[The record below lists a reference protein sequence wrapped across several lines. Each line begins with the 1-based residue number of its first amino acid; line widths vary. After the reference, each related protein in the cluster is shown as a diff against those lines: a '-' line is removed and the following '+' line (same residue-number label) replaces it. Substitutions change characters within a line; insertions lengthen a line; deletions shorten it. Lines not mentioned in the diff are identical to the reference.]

1 LDLKSEHFPYHEG
14 LGVFAAFRR
23 AIAFAPEAPALLSNS
38 ECLSY
43 CSLDARVA
51 AVARLLQTNGVG
63 AGGFVGIYA
72 QRSVEAIVAQLAV
85 LRIGA
90 AFVPMEPDFAPEQLA
105 YIAQDI
111 ALDAIL
117 AHADHIGAAQQIAT
131 GGPPVLEITRDEVF
145 DDVAA
150 DAAEVADLDP
160 ACVLYT
166 SGTTGRPKGVI
177 IPQRA
182 LASMALV
189 QPEIGMHPGDRAL
202 CAKTVACDGALYDIY
217 TALLNGAALAICEV
231 HPPTVAALAQTVENF
246 DVNVLS
252 LYASLLNLLIANRI
266 DVFMN
271 LRLVLS
277 GGDVVSVP
285 HARKLLDSFPDIDFV
300 NVYGPTETCAQ
311 SLCRVITQ
319 ADLEGGSIPIGH
331 VFPLE
336 KILLLDEE
344 LQPVAEGQVGQ
355 IAIAGI
361 GVALGYHGRPDLTAE
376 KFIPDPRAAF
386 EGNVYLTGDL
396 GRDVGGG
403 VYAFHGRSDRQVK
416 LAGRRVEI
424 DGIESALA
432 SWAEVDEVAVVFVPD
447 PSPHL
452 VAFLVPTPLGA
463 TVQDLAATLREKT
476 RDMIAADIFPRRVEV
491 MQSLPLTAVAK
502 VDRKALLGMI
512 ATNADRTSSTVESI
526 PHVVRDLGDRVAAVW
541 QHVLGCKRPRVQ
553 DTFFELGGTSLLLVE
568 AHAMLEKELGQS
580 IDTALFFDYARF
592 DDFVGALATVSQTS
606 RIGSP
611 TVSGESADEDVVAIV
626 GIAARI
632 PGCADLLEY
641 EKLIL
646 SGGTAIRM
654 FTAEELTDAYSQEE
668 RETAGYRPFRPI
680 IDGVEDFD
688 PRFFG
693 MLPRDAALM
702 DPQVRIFLEICNE
715 ALEQAGL
722 DPQRP
727 PGPVGVFAG
736 SSISTYLLENL
747 IDDRAALRRFTTG
760 LQFDYSISSG
770 NINSGV
776 ATQAA
781 YRLDLRG
788 PAVHVDT
795 ACSTSLVALARAVS
809 ALRCGEVDAALAGG
823 VSITFPQRRGYF
835 YTEGGMVSGDGAC
848 RPFDAAAS
856 GTVFGD
862 GAGVVVLK
870 RLSQA
875 KRDGDTIHAV
885 VLGAGLSN
893 DGSDKM
899 SYTAP
904 SVAGQAAAITAAF
917 KAACT
922 TVDTVGYVECHGTA
936 TPLGDPIEIA
946 GLKAGY
952 GTEGQRIALGSVKA
966 NIGHADAAAGVMS
979 VIKTVIA
986 LKSRTIPPVANFS
999 TLSPRISLEGSRFR
1013 VPETAEEWVS
1023 EGPRRAGISSFGV
1036 GGTNAHILLE
1046 EPPEVRSE
1054 TSRTCSDAP
1063 VLLPLSGK
1071 TDSAVAAQATALAD
1085 HLERDGP
1092 SLCNVARTL
1101 QQGRT
1106 AFAHRAAVA
1115 ASDMRGAIEGLRRI
1129 RPRRRADQ
1137 GPPLGFLFPGQ
1148 GAQYVGMGAGLYE
1161 TEQEYRCWIDKGAE
1175 LLTDKLGT
1183 DIRTIVNADRMPEAE
1198 AARQLRETRLTQP
1211 ALLLTEVALGRLWM
1225 SRGIEPEFMIGHSVG
1240 EFAAAVLS
1248 GVMRFEDAVTFI
1260 AERGALMQAQPRGM
1274 MLSVR
1279 APLEAVRGILP
1290 KELDIASE
1298 NSPQVTV
1305 VAGPNEA
1312 ITAFE
1317 STLLEQDIVARRLHT
1332 SHAFHS
1338 SMMDPVVDELRTLAA
1353 GFELQAPDRRIIST
1367 VTGQQMTAEQATD
1380 PDYWAKQARACVK
1393 FHDAILTSTD
1403 NEIAPFFVEVGPGRT
1418 LVTFAVQSLK
1428 KDSLAGTALMLPGH
1442 DRKIADGVA
1451 LAAAA
1456 GAMWSAGVAL
1466 DWERNGAEG
1475 RKIPLPGIVFERQR
1489 CWIDPPEM
1497 RASTSRLVDIP
1508 RSAAPMGVAS
1518 VVRADR
1524 LSGEIHAAIASLSGI
1539 EIAIEDSGRS
1549 FLEFGFDSLSVGQIS
1564 QSIAKTYGVK
1574 IPFRRLLDDLDTIT
1588 DVAAHIDGLLPVET
1602 APSDAPAMPITAPAG
1617 DTLPSF
1623 AQLAQKMSQSA
1634 ARAGA
1639 SGSMLTVIQAQ
1650 LDAMQALFAQQL
1662 AAIGAN
1668 VTNAGSI
1675 TAQNV
1680 PGFTPFASETET
1692 AVRAGAITDAAL
1704 QSAPPNCGMVPLT
1717 RSQREIWMARQFGDA
1732 AECAFIES
1740 VSIHLRGALEVQAIE
1755 QAWRDLLSRH
1765 DALRTRFARDGV
1777 TFTTVED
1784 SGDAAILGRR
1794 DFSDTQDPQA
1804 AFDAFLAEV
1813 ATTPFDLIEESA
1825 VRGTLIATGGDRHV
1839 LVISADHIVVD
1850 GWSFD
1855 VLGAELAELYTAAK
1869 ECRSADLGEAPSYAA
1884 YAATQAGRTDPE
1896 VLAYW
1901 RETFKIIP
1909 ERVELPSR
1917 QNRPAQRG
1925 FDGGTIFHDIPAE
1938 LLAGVQR
1945 VGAANGCTLFQ
1956 TLFGA
1961 MLILVQRLS
1970 GAEDLVVGV
1979 PTADQMNL
1987 PETNAVGHHV
1997 NFLPVRALVS
2007 ADLELKEVLQIG
2019 RQAMNAALGHGRIT
2033 YGALLEELDI
2043 PRSVNRLPL
2052 TGIEFNFDAGGADLS
2067 MPDLEVDMVS
2077 NPKQAVAFELFLNV
2091 AQHEKGLRIE
2101 ANYNSGLFDAELVTA
2116 WAKTYEKIL
2125 EAFVQSDTT
2134 KVEALQLG
2142 QSMLPGAAAP
2152 FVALPDKFAQIAA
2165 DNADRIA
2172 VEAGD
2177 VQWSYGKLQARA
2189 GEIAAYLQKT
2199 QPVGGGR
2206 IAVCLDR
2213 SCGLVAAL
2221 LGILQAGYSYVPLDP
2236 RQPAVRL
2243 GQICEE
2249 ADVQAVI
2256 CDKAGAAALPD
2267 VPAILLDDV
2276 PQGAAPQPVEI
2287 NAQDTAYTIFT
2298 SGSTGTP
2305 KGVVVPHGALANF
2318 LHSMGETPGIG
2329 SDDTLLAVTTAM
2341 FDIAA
2346 LELFL
2351 PLLNG
2356 ARVIVATPQEQ
2367 VDGFALAKMVNDGA
2381 ITILQ
2386 ATPTLWDM
2394 LLVAGLRPRADLR
2407 MLCGGEP
2414 MPRDL
2419 ATRLCRDG
2427 AALWNMYGPTETT
2440 IWSAVKR
2447 VDPDGPIT
2455 IGDPIMA
2462 TALLILDP
2470 NDMPVLPGMT
2480 GELNIAGTGLAE
2492 GYLNRPDLTEADFR
2506 EIDVEGMTLR
2516 AYRTGDQARFLANG
2530 EIEVLGRLDGQIKLR
2545 GFRIELGEIETALRG
2560 HADVAQAAV
2569 ALRQHDS
2576 NDPFLAAFVVL
2587 EEGAVF
2593 DASGISS
2600 HVAGLLPDYMV
2611 PNRVMQV
2618 DTLPRTVGGK
2628 LDRKALPEMVGSVVA
2643 SADPVAPS
2651 KPRTDTEK
2659 MICAIWID
2667 VLGRNDFG
2675 PDDQIYTLGIDSL
2688 KLFRIAARMLA
2699 EGLNLEV
2706 KHIFAHPSV
2715 AELAAF
2721 YDERRK
2727 SDSTPG
2733 DGTSKNKR
2741 LSLSAYR
2748 HGAGRGNRHVT

>member
-1 LDLKSEHFPYHEG
+1 MDLKSEHFPYHEG
-14 LGVFAAFRR
+14 LGVCAAFRR
-23 AIAFAPEAPALLSNS
+23 AIAFAPDAPALLSNS

-43 CSLDARVA
+43 RSFDARVA

-90 AFVPMEPDFAPEQLA
+90 AFVPMDPDFAPEQLV

-131 GGPPVLEITRDEVF
+131 GGTPVLKITRDEVF

-189 QPEIGMHPGDRAL
+189 QPEIAMYPGDRAL
-202 CAKTVACDGALYDIY
+202 CAKTVASDGALYDIY

-231 HPPTVAALAQTVENF
+231 HPPTVAALAQTVEDF
-246 DVNVLS
+246 DVTVLS

-277 GGDVVSVP
+277 GGDAVSVP
-285 HARKLLDSFPDIDFV
+285 HARKLLDTYPDIDFV

-319 ADLEGGSIPIGH
+319 ADLEGGSIPIGR

-336 KILLLDEE
+336 DILLLDEE

-386 EGNVYLTGDL
+386 GGNVYLTGDL

-403 VYAFHGRSDRQVK
+403 IYTFHGRSDRQVK

-432 SWAEVDEVAVVFVPD
+432 SLAEVDEVAVVFVPD

-452 VAFLVPTPLGA
+452 VAFVVPTPLGA
-463 TVQDLAATLREKT
+463 TVQNLTATLREKT

-491 MQSLPLTAVAK
+491 MQFLPLTAVAK
-502 VDRKALLGMI
+502 VDHKALLAMI
-512 ATNADRTSSTVESI
+512 ATNADRTSRAVESI
-526 PHVVRDLGDRVAAVW
+526 PHSVRDL
-541 QHVLGCKRPRVQ
+541 
-553 DTFFELGGTSLLLVE
+553 
-568 AHAMLEKELGQS
+568 
-580 IDTALFFDYARF
+580 
-592 DDFVGALATVSQTS
+592 
-606 RIGSP
+606 
-611 TVSGESADEDVVAIV
+611 
-626 GIAARI
+626 
-632 PGCADLLEY
+632 
-641 EKLIL
+641 
-646 SGGTAIRM
+646 
-654 FTAEELTDAYSQEE
+654 
-668 RETAGYRPFRPI
+668 
-680 IDGVEDFD
+680 
-688 PRFFG
+688 
-693 MLPRDAALM
+693 
-702 DPQVRIFLEICNE
+702 
-715 ALEQAGL
+715 
-722 DPQRP
+722 
-727 PGPVGVFAG
+727 
-736 SSISTYLLENL
+736 
-747 IDDRAALRRFTTG
+747 
-760 LQFDYSISSG
+760 
-770 NINSGV
+770 
-776 ATQAA
+776 
-781 YRLDLRG
+781 
-788 PAVHVDT
+788 
-795 ACSTSLVALARAVS
+795 
-809 ALRCGEVDAALAGG
+809 
-823 VSITFPQRRGYF
+823 
-835 YTEGGMVSGDGAC
+835 
-848 RPFDAAAS
+848 
-856 GTVFGD
+856 
-862 GAGVVVLK
+862 
-870 RLSQA
+870 
-875 KRDGDTIHAV
+875 
-885 VLGAGLSN
+885 
-893 DGSDKM
+893 
-899 SYTAP
+899 
-904 SVAGQAAAITAAF
+904 
-917 KAACT
+917 
-922 TVDTVGYVECHGTA
+922 
-936 TPLGDPIEIA
+936 
-946 GLKAGY
+946 
-952 GTEGQRIALGSVKA
+952 
-966 NIGHADAAAGVMS
+966 
-979 VIKTVIA
+979 
-986 LKSRTIPPVANFS
+986 
-999 TLSPRISLEGSRFR
+999 
-1013 VPETAEEWVS
+1013 
-1023 EGPRRAGISSFGV
+1023 
-1036 GGTNAHILLE
+1036 
-1046 EPPEVRSE
+1046 
-1054 TSRTCSDAP
+1054 
-1063 VLLPLSGK
+1063 
-1071 TDSAVAAQATALAD
+1071 
-1085 HLERDGP
+1085 
-1092 SLCNVARTL
+1092 
-1101 QQGRT
+1101 
-1106 AFAHRAAVA
+1106 
-1115 ASDMRGAIEGLRRI
+1115 
-1129 RPRRRADQ
+1129 
-1137 GPPLGFLFPGQ
+1137 
-1148 GAQYVGMGAGLYE
+1148 
-1161 TEQEYRCWIDKGAE
+1161 
-1175 LLTDKLGT
+1175 
-1183 DIRTIVNADRMPEAE
+1183 ADR
-1198 AARQLRETRLTQP
+1198 
-1211 ALLLTEVALGRLWM
+1211 
-1225 SRGIEPEFMIGHSVG
+1225 
-1240 EFAAAVLS
+1240 
-1248 GVMRFEDAVTFI
+1248 
-1260 AERGALMQAQPRGM
+1260 
-1274 MLSVR
+1274 
-1279 APLEAVRGILP
+1279 
-1290 KELDIASE
+1290 
-1298 NSPQVTV
+1298 
-1305 VAGPNEA
+1305 
-1312 ITAFE
+1312 
-1317 STLLEQDIVARRLHT
+1317 
-1332 SHAFHS
+1332 
-1338 SMMDPVVDELRTLAA
+1338 
-1353 GFELQAPDRRIIST
+1353 
-1367 VTGQQMTAEQATD
+1367 
-1380 PDYWAKQARACVK
+1380 
-1393 FHDAILTSTD
+1393 
-1403 NEIAPFFVEVGPGRT
+1403 
-1418 LVTFAVQSLK
+1418 
-1428 KDSLAGTALMLPGH
+1428 
-1442 DRKIADGVA
+1442 
-1451 LAAAA
+1451 
-1456 GAMWSAGVAL
+1456 
-1466 DWERNGAEG
+1466 
-1475 RKIPLPGIVFERQR
+1475 
-1489 CWIDPPEM
+1489 
-1497 RASTSRLVDIP
+1497 
-1508 RSAAPMGVAS
+1508 
-1518 VVRADR
+1518 
-1524 LSGEIHAAIASLSGI
+1524 
-1539 EIAIEDSGRS
+1539 
-1549 FLEFGFDSLSVGQIS
+1549 
-1564 QSIAKTYGVK
+1564 
-1574 IPFRRLLDDLDTIT
+1574 PFRRLLDDLDTIT
-1588 DVAAHIDGLLPVET
+1588 EVAAHIDGVLPAET
-1602 APSDAPAMPITAPAG
+1602 VPSEAPAMPITPPAG
-1617 DTLPSF
+1617 ETLPSF
-1623 AQLAQKMSQSA
+1623 AQLAQEMSQSA

-1639 SGSMLTVIQAQ
+1639 SGSMLAVIQAQ

-1662 AAIGAN
+1662 AAIGAH

-1675 TAQNV
+1675 TAQNM
-1680 PGFTPFASETET
+1680 PGFTPFAPGTET

-1704 QSAPPNCGMVPLT
+1704 QSAPPNCGTVPLT

-1740 VSIHLRGALEVQAIE
+1740 VSIHLRGALDVQAIE

-1765 DALRTRFARDGV
+1765 DALRTRFARDGA
-1777 TFTTVED
+1777 TFTTVEG

-1804 AFDAFLAEV
+1804 AFDAFLAEN

-1825 VRGTLIATGGDRHV
+1825 VRGTLIAMGGDRHV

-1869 ECRSADLGEAPSYAA
+1869 ECRSADLGDAPSYAA

-1925 FDGGTIFHDIPAE
+1925 FDGGTVFHNIPAE

-1945 VGAANGCTLFQ
+1945 VGAANGCTVFQ

-2019 RQAMNAALGHGRIT
+2019 RGAMNAALGHGRIT

-2091 AQHEKGLRIE
+2091 AQHERGLRIE
-2101 ANYNSGLFDAELVTA
+2101 ANYNSGFFDAELVTA
-2116 WAKTYEKIL
+2116 WAQTYEKIL

-2152 FVALPDKFAQIAA
+2152 FVALPEKFAQIAA

-2177 VQWSYGKLQARA
+2177 VQWSYGMLQARA

-2199 QPVGGGR
+2199 QPVAGGR

-2221 LGILQAGYSYVPLDP
+2221 LGILQAGFSYVPLDP

-2243 GQICEE
+2243 GQICKE
-2249 ADVQAVI
+2249 AGVQAVI

-2318 LHSMGETPGIG
+2318 LRSMGETPGIG

-2356 ARVIVATPQEQ
+2356 ARVIVASPQEQ
-2367 VDGFALAKMVNDGA
+2367 VDGFALAQMVNDGA

-2427 AALWNMYGPTETT
+2427 AELWNMYGPTETT

-2492 GYLNRPDLTEADFR
+2492 GYLNRPDLTEAAFR

-2569 ALRQHDS
+2569 ALRQHDN

-2593 DASGISS
+2593 DAAGISS

-2611 PNRVMQV
+2611 PNRVMPV

-2643 SADPVAPS
+2643 STDPVAPS

-2659 MICAIWID
+2659 MICAIWTD

-2699 EGLNLEV
+2699 EGLELEV

-2715 AELAAF
+2715 SELAAF
-2721 YDERRK
+2721 YDKRRK
-2727 SDSTPG
+2727 SASTPG
-2733 DGTSKNKR
+2733 DGTSENKR